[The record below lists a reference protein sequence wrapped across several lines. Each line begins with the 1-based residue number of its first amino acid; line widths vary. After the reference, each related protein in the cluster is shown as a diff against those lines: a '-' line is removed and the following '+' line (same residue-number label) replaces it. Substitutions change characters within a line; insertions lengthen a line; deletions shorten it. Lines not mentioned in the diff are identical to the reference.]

1 MTSAQ
6 TAANPGSASP
16 NRTGQAYFR
25 GIRIIGA
32 RRLATEAGALWL
44 TLCKI
49 PNPSEFE
56 TGGTVELR
64 STQRLGVSGEEFTGW
79 CRVSG
84 YPRQYK
90 STDKETGEQ
99 ISVRTA
105 EVRLTVIEA

>member
-1 MTSAQ
+1 MSTTQPAATSGSQ
-6 TAANPGSASP
+6 TPTRIA
-16 NRTGQAYFR
+16 QAYFR
-25 GIRIIGA
+25 GIRITGT
-32 RRLATEAGALWL
+32 RRLTTEAGPLWL

-64 STQRLGVSGEEFTGW
+64 SSQRLGVVGDEFTGW
-79 CRVSG
+79 VKISG

-90 STDKETGEQ
+90 STDKETGEVVQ
-99 ISVRTA
+99 VRTA

>member
-32 RRLATEAGALWL
+32 RRLATEAGPLWL
-44 TLCKI
+44 TLAKI

-64 STQRLGVSGEEFTGW
+64 SSQRLGAVGDEFTGW
-79 CRVSG
+79 VKISG

-90 STDKETGEQ
+90 ATDKETGDVVQ
-99 ISVRTA
+99 VRTA
-105 EVRLTVIEA
+105 EVRLTVIEG